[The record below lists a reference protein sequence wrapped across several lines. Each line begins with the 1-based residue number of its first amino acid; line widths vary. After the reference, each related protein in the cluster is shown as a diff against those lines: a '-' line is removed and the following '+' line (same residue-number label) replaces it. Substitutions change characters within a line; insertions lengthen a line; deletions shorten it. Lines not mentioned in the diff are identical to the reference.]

1 MVGHALSFSD
11 LMLVTGWAKAYGEN
25 NKQEIERILFENG
38 IDTEEPY
45 TVEFSQ
51 HRNLRGEIVSCE
63 RYIGEERSCKEWL
76 KSGAASWEA
85 EVESCGLDLRIQLK
99 TMSKMLNTGDFI
111 DYAQKHG
118 IQSDN

>member
-51 HRNLRGEIVSCE
+51 HRNLCGQIVSCD
-63 RYIGEERSCKEWL
+63 RYVGEERCDKAWL
-76 KSGAASWEA
+76 KSEACSWENQ
-85 EVESCGLDLRIQLK
+85 VENCDLALRIELK
-99 TMSKMLNTGDFI
+99 SMGKQSNNTGMILDSLERH
-111 DYAQKHG
+111 ASK
-118 IQSDN
+118 